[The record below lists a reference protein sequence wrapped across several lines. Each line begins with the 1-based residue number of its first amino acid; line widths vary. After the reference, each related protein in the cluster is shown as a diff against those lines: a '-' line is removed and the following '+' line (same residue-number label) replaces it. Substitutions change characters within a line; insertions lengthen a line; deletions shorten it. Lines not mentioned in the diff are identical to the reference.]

1 MEKIEVFEL
10 VIDTDDESGVTA
22 IALVDQPA
30 IESNWMAFSKQS
42 EYKFH
47 RRLLYG
53 CRFTYPTNRREWR
66 KVLC

>member
-30 IESNWMAFSKQS
+30 IESIGWHLANSRSISLTLKT
-42 EYKFH
+42 
-47 RRLLYG
+47 RR
-53 CRFTYPTNRREWR
+53 NE
-66 KVLC
+66 